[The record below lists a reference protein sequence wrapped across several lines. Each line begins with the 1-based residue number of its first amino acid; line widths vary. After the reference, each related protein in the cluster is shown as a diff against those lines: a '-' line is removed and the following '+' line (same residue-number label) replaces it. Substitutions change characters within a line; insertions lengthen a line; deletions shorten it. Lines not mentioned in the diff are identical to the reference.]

1 MKMNYN
7 GQNYIILKVMKHC
20 VKQKT
25 QFGVKKTNLI
35 EIYHLY
41 STIL

>member
-1 MKMNYN
+1 
-7 GQNYIILKVMKHC
+7 MKHC

-25 QFGVKKTNLI
+25 QFGVKKTNQRNII